1 MWDQHI
7 PDDSH
12 LWARKG
18 TRTYGDLQDSITAT
32 WHNQET
38 LHHHIGSR
46 RVTTQLA
53 KILDT
58 MPWHPGEAQPYA
70 SSEWQTLDIHG
81 SIMEIFHI
89 FKIKNSTLQGVKYV
103 VSSSKE
109 LEYTNTGPMH
119 LGNNEVQR
127 ICITSCMGENQ
138 IFNDYNPLQKP
149 DIGHTLWLV
158 GDKPICQLPLDPID

>member
-1 MWDQHI
+1 MKLCGINTSQTTLI
-7 PDDSH
+7 
-12 LWARKG
+12 
-18 TRTYGDLQDSITAT
+18 YGR
-32 WHNQET
+32 E
-38 LHHHIGSR
+38 R
-46 RVTTQLA
+46 
-53 KILDT
+53 
-58 MPWHPGEAQPYA
+58 
-70 SSEWQTLDIHG
+70 
-81 SIMEIFHI
+81 
-89 FKIKNSTLQGVKYV
+89 GVKYV

-158 GDKPICQLPLDPID
+158 GTTHNNSQIPLTVRPTTPLDKKTLRTALHQARRYSSKKYINSKQKLKENVLRE